1 MADTELNLHYEGQE
15 KQQATATSNDINTV
29 ADAPQEF
36 KHTWR
41 IWCIFI
47 ILSILAFLSSID
59 STIITTSLPTIT
71 REIEGS
77 GQYVWIANSYLFA
90 STVPQ
95 PLYAQVA
102 NIFGRRNPL
111 FFAIALFFIG
121 SGIAGGSHNVATLI
135 AARTIQGLGTGG
147 LYVLP
152 EIILCDI
159 IPPRYRG
166 PFLSA
171 ILSTAALG
179 TTIGPIIGGAFAR
192 VNWRW
197 IFWLNLPVLGVL
209 SIVIVSVLRVKYQRN
224 PSWRAALARVD
235 FLGQAIFIP
244 SMVAIFFGL
253 IVGGTVGYP
262 WRSWRVILP
271 LVLGILGWISF
282 HIHQA
287 SPICRDPSTPP
298 RLFKHRTSSTGF
310 LMIFLAGIVIQAISY
325 FLPVYFQAIKG
336 ASPLFSGVY
345 YLPFSIALV
354 PLAGLA
360 GGFLSKTGRYKPVH
374 FAGFALSAIG
384 VGLLSTLDENSST
397 GKWIGFQILAAGGS
411 GFIFTVTLPS
421 TLAALDEADVAVAT
435 GTYSFV
441 RSLGLVWGVTI
452 SSIAFNGQINSHLDT
467 ITDPSVRLLLADG
480 AAYTY
485 AAGTSSNGSGA
496 IAALPEPT
504 KTQVIE
510 VYVNALRTV
519 WLVFVGIS
527 GVGVLATFIEKHVE
541 LRTDNN
547 SQFGL
552 VENENNSTDTKLE
565 DGNLATSKVDTTDAS
580 METLDGLREANV

>member
-1 MADTELNLHYEGQE
+1 MADIELNLPYEGQE
-15 KQQATATSNDINTV
+15 KRQAIVTSNDTNAV
-29 ADAPQEF
+29 ASTPKEF

-41 IWCIFI
+41 VWCIFI
-47 ILSILAFLSSID
+47 TLAILAFLSSID

-71 REIEGS
+71 REIEG
-77 GQYVWIANSYLFA
+77 GGHQYVWIANSYLFA

-102 NIFGRRNPL
+102 NIFGRRNLL
-111 FFAIALFFIG
+111 FLAIALFFIG
-121 SGIAGGSHNVATLI
+121 SGIAGGSHN
-135 AARTIQGLGTGG
+135 GLGTGG

-209 SIVIVSVLRVKYQRN
+209 SIVIVFVLRVKYQRS
-224 PSWRAALARVD
+224 PTWRAALARVD

-262 WRSWRVILP
+262 WNSWRVILP
-271 LVLGILGWISF
+271 LVLGVLGWITF

-287 SPICRDPSTPP
+287 SHICRDPSTPP

-325 FLPVYFQAIKG
+325 FLPIYFQAIKG
-336 ASPLFSGVY
+336 ASPLLSGVY

-360 GGFLSKTGRYKPVH
+360 GGFLSKTGRYRPVH

-421 TLAALDEADVAVAT
+421 TLAALDEVDVAVAT

-441 RSLGLVWGVTI
+441 RSLGL
-452 SSIAFNGQINSHLDT
+452 INTHLDN
-467 ITDPSVRLLLADG
+467 ISDPSVRLLLADG

-485 AAGTSSNGSGA
+485 AAGSGGNGSGA
-496 IAALPEPT
+496 IATLPEPT

-541 LRTDNN
+541 LRTNNN

-552 VENENNSTDTKLE
+552 VEHENNNLDT
-565 DGNLATSKVDTTDAS
+565 GGAA
-580 METLDGLREANV
+580 MEKSNSLREKNA

>member
-1 MADTELNLHYEGQE
+1 MADLDLSHPHEPAE
-15 KQQATATSNDINTV
+15 KEQATDNTSNDNALPNT
-29 ADAPQEF
+29 PKEF

-47 ILSILAFLSSID
+47 ALALLAFLSSID

-71 REIEGS
+71 REIHGS
-77 GQYVWIANSYLFA
+77 NQYVWLANSYLFA

-95 PLYAQVA
+95 PLYGQVA

-111 FFAIALFFIG
+111 FVAIALFFIG
-121 SGIAGGSHNVATLI
+121 SGIAGGAHNVATLI

-171 ILSTAALG
+171 ILSSAALG

-197 IFWLNLPVLGVL
+197 IFLLNLPVLGVL
-209 SIVIVSVLRVKYQRN
+209 SFVLVFLLRVKYQR
-224 PSWRAALARVD
+224 SATWRAALARVD
-235 FLGQAIFIP
+235 FIGQAIFIP
-244 SMVAIFFGL
+244 SMVSIFFGL
-253 IVGGTVGYP
+253 IVGGTAGFP
-262 WRSWRVILP
+262 WNSWRVILP
-271 LVLGILGWISF
+271 IVLGGLGWIAF
-282 HIHQA
+282 HFYQA
-287 SPICRDPSTPP
+287 SPFCKEPSTPP
-298 RLFKHRTSSTGF
+298 RLFKHRTSSAGF
-310 LMIFLAGIVIQAISY
+310 LMIFLAGIVLQAISY
-325 FLPVYFQAIKG
+325 FLPIYFQAVKG
-336 ASPLFSGVY
+336 ASPLLSGVY

-354 PLAGLA
+354 PLAGFA
-360 GGFLSKTGRYKPVH
+360 GAVLSKTGRYRPIH

-384 VGLLSTLDENSST
+384 LGLLSTLDENSST
-397 GKWIGFQILAAGGS
+397 GKWIGFQIIAAGGS

-421 TLAALDEADVAVAT
+421 TLAALDEADVAVAA
-435 GTYSFV
+435 GTYSFI
-441 RSLGLVWGVTI
+441 RSFGLVWGVTI
-452 SSIAFNGQINSHLDT
+452 SSIAFNGQINAHLNT
-467 ITDPSVRLLLADG
+467 ISDQSIRQLLADG

-485 AAGTSSNGSGA
+485 AAGDGNGSSGA

-504 KTQVIE
+504 RSQVIQ
-510 VYVNALRTV
+510 VYVGALRSV

-527 GVGVLATFIEKHVE
+527 GAGVLTAFIEKHVE
-541 LRTDNN
+541 LRKNN
-547 SQFGL
+547 DSQFGL
-552 VENENNSTDTKLE
+552 ADKESDSIESKYYWKGRNSII
-565 DGNLATSKVDTTDAS
+565 
-580 METLDGLREANV
+580 RE